1 MPRPSFRPLAVVLS
15 LAALAGLTPAAQA
28 DDRNAILDLLGS
40 TEELAGLKDVVSKLN
55 PIAGGY
61 HYGVDIFGAKADLYV
76 YFPDGPVAAP
86 VAAVLL
92 PSVALSTIIPPL
104 KGTAMDIRLDKP
116 ILIAATGGFLSTA
129 KMPDPVKARAGDI
142 GFTSSFHVEKGFN
155 TFGLVANQGDLVAQV
170 LKIANLKGPLVAGY
184 ASPSGAKIPDPKKPD
199 KKKTLS
205 DLVVSLSLPAN
216 ASWNEP
222 FFLKHTAIPQASIQ
236 LRKPNKLDP
245 DPKTQLRVNGRG
257 LIGAHAAKE
266 YDLYI
271 EKTFGTPADADSL
284 GMLVAVNP
292 TGEVEL
298 TDFFAVTQALWAT
311 LGFPE
316 QLAEGVLKAGHALPL
331 DQIKLR
337 NPHSAKEAFPEEGGY
352 PDFDKVMFAGANP
365 AAEIPGRGFMGKLN
379 KGPLLTVN
387 ADAKVFGFDAA
398 GLEGAFSV
406 THGIKLDAKAKLP
419 KLGPITLADAA
430 FDTTVNAQE
439 AFMKLHVDAAT
450 VGKFDV
456 DAGKD
461 GLSFEISP
469 QCPGKPVGL
478 SASISGFDLT
488 KDFSVKP
495 LMKDCLTPIVKDLI
509 EDGAKAVEVAGEIAG
524 EAADEAADIA
534 KTAAGEVAGLAKAR
548 AAAWGSAIANK
559 TGAKK
564 AVDDAKKAIDTLKS
578 AVSDLDDAVSSLTHS
593 IENLLRKAWALVS
606 GDVKKKKKERQHKIS
621 ERDNKRTEL
630 AAARQREQ
638 QAERAATDVPV
649 PYHDDALRNAQAAEL
664 GRRAIMAQQSQFA
677 DQARGVSDTLKTA
690 EARKQVFKLDDVAAR
705 SEAAFLSE
713 QKAVLIA
720 RLQGQIDAEQ
730 ARRQTPGQGR
740 PVPGPGH
747 PNPGQGRPNPGQG
760 QGRSTPTVG
769 PAVIGPADV
778 LGPDNDPRMVDLLMR
793 ELTLSDLVS
802 ALGSMEAVVQ
812 APLPDGKAVAAG
824 AVGQQLDGLREKLLH
839 QEVPNLPTM
848 AFGKNVLVQTKV
860 QGRTQCLSQ
869 VEISGELGLRDCAV
883 APDQVFVFSDTGQ
896 VTAPRTKAKRETS
909 FGGVSKS
916 YSYGG
921 PSLVDFGGGQV
932 VLWTYDW
939 KYDGSSGNQF
949 FYDPLDG
956 LIRGANG
963 KCVVPASKVGF
974 GVCPQGDTSA
984 VAWRLVEA
992 EKFNPDSA
1000 LPRAAAGG
1008 LRATAPD
1015 AAVTNLAPLG
1025 L

>member
-1 MPRPSFRPLAVVLS
+1 MPRPSIRPLAVVLS
-15 LAALAGLTPAAQA
+15 LAALTGLTPAAEA
-28 DDRNAILDLLGS
+28 DDRDAILDLLGS
-40 TEELAGLKDVVSKLN
+40 TEELAGLKDVVAKLN

-76 YFPDGPVAAP
+76 YFPDGPVAPP

-92 PSVALSTIIPPL
+92 PSVALSTIVPPL
-104 KGTAMDIRLDKP
+104 KDTVMDLRLDKP
-116 ILIAATGGFLSTA
+116 ILIAALGGFLSTA
-129 KMPDPVKARAGDI
+129 KMPDPLKARAADI

-155 TFGLVANQGDLVAQV
+155 TFGLVGSQGDLVAQA

-184 ASPSGAKIPDPKKPD
+184 ASPSGAKIDDPKKKD

-205 DLVVSLSLPAN
+205 DRVVSLSLPAN
-216 ASWNEP
+216 KSWDEP
-222 FFLKHTAIPQASIQ
+222 FFLKHATIAQASIQ
-236 LRKPNKLDP
+236 FRKPNKLDP

-257 LIGAHAAKE
+257 RIGAHDAKE
-266 YDLYI
+266 YDLFL
-271 EKTFGTPADADSL
+271 EKTFGTPANGDSL

-316 QLAEGVLKAGHALPL
+316 EMAQGVLKAGHALPL
-331 DQIKLR
+331 DQVKLR
-337 NPHSAKEAFPEEGGY
+337 NPYSAKEAFPEEGGY

-365 AAEIPGRGFMGKLN
+365 AAEIPGRGMLGKLN

-398 GLEGAFSV
+398 GLEGALSV
-406 THGIKLDAKAKLP
+406 THGLKLDAKAKLP
-419 KLGPITLADAA
+419 KLGPITVADAA
-430 FDTTVNAQE
+430 FDTTINAKE

-456 DAGKD
+456 NAGKD
-461 GLSFEISP
+461 GLSFEIFP

-478 SASISGFDLT
+478 SASLSGFDLT

-495 LMKDCLTPIVKDLI
+495 RMKDCLTPIVKDLI
-509 EDGAKAVEVAGEIAG
+509 EDGTKAVEVAGEIAG
-524 EAADEAADIA
+524 EAAGEAADIA
-534 KTAAGEVAGLAKAR
+534 KAAAGEVADLTKKR
-548 AAAWGSAIANK
+548 VAAWGSAIASK

-578 AVSDLDDAVSSLTHS
+578 AVSDLDDSISSLTHS

-638 QAERAATDVPV
+638 QAEKAVADVPV

-664 GRRAIMAQQSQFA
+664 GKRAIIAQQTQFA
-677 DQARGVSDTLKTA
+677 DHARGLPDTLKTA
-690 EARKQVFKLDDVAAR
+690 DARKQVFKLDDVAAR
-705 SEAAFLSE
+705 SEAAFLAE

-720 RLQGQIDAEQ
+720 RLQQQIDAENS
-730 ARRQTPGQGR
+730 RRQAS
-740 PVPGPGH
+740 GPGH
-747 PNPGQGRPNPGQG
+747 PVPGQGRPNPGS
-760 QGRSTPTVG
+760 GRSTPTVG

-778 LGPDNDPRMVDLLMR
+778 LGPSTDPRMVDLLKR
-793 ELTLSDLVS
+793 DLTLSDLVS
-802 ALGSMEAVVQ
+802 ALGSTEAIVQ
-812 APLPDGKAVAAG
+812 APIPDGKAVAAG
-824 AVGQQLDGLREKLLH
+824 VVGQQLDGIREKLLR

-848 AFGKNVLVQTKV
+848 AFGKEVLVQTKV
-860 QGRTQCLSQ
+860 EGRTLCLTQ
-869 VEISGELGLRDCAV
+869 ADEAGALGLRDCAV
-883 APDQVFVFSDTGQ
+883 AREQVFVFSDTGQ
-896 VTAPRTKAKRETS
+896 VTAPKTRAKWTIRTP
-909 FGGVSKS
+909 GVNRS
-916 YSYGG
+916 YTIDG
-921 PSLVDFGGGQV
+921 PSLTDVGGGKV
-932 VLWTYDW
+932 ALRTYDW
-939 KYDGSSGNQF
+939 SYDGSSGNQF
-949 FYDPLDG
+949 FFDPLDG

-963 KCVVPASKVGF
+963 KCVVPAPNLGF
-974 GVCPQGDTSA
+974 AACPQGDPSA
-984 VAWRLVEA
+984 AAWRLLEA
-992 EKFNPDSA
+992 DRFTPDSA
-1000 LPRAAAGG
+1000 LPRAAGPG
-1008 LRATAPD
+1008 LRATTPAAA